1 MAPEYNTF
9 SSNAKAVALTLLT
22 IVSSTSAM
30 DSVPITVPHA
40 IVERYEMTSS
50 SLQLEEYDSF
60 KLDLSAKKNFG
71 EVLYMEEVSKL
82 LFDGISTF
90 TDYEIE
96 AHEKKKKK
104 LSIDSGVNIL
114 AYL

>member
-60 KLDLSAKKNFG
+60 KLDLSAKKISGKYFIWKKFRNF
-71 EVLYMEEVSKL
+71 
-82 LFDGISTF
+82 
-90 TDYEIE
+90 
-96 AHEKKKKK
+96 
-104 LSIDSGVNIL
+104 
-114 AYL
+114 YLMGYVRLQIMRLKRMKDFWKNYL